1 MKTSLQSSADP
12 RRIAAARLH
21 RQLLVGKSPYDEAV
35 DVVRALCA
43 VQSQDVAGAKWA
55 VAMRSNGLT
64 EAAVNAALD
73 RGEIVRAHVLRPTWH
88 FVAAEDLRWMQKL
101 TGHRVSRLLAS
112 SNAKLGLTPAVLRK
126 SHRVIERAL
135 SQNGALTRAELKSK
149 LDDARIPT
157 AGAQRLAHLV
167 MQAEVDAL
175 VCSGPQRGKQSTY
188 ALLDERVK
196 KSRDLNRDEAL
207 HELTVRY
214 FASRA
219 PATVHDFA
227 WWSGLTIAEC
237 KRGIS
242 IAGTQLQQ
250 VNLDG
255 KQYFVPPEFELPSKL
270 PPSAHLLPNY
280 DEYFIGLKD
289 RSAYGQRIMGSA
301 LVTGGN
307 GLITHVVIVDG
318 QLAGTWRR
326 FHEKGR
332 TMLKFH
338 LMLKLKRAEK
348 MRVKDAVARFAEYTG
363 SEVAA
368 AGLDEPDIETIAQVV
383 APRPPSIA
391 SSHDP
396 TETRRAARAAVQK

>member
-1 MKTSLQSSADP
+1 
-12 RRIAAARLH
+12 
-21 RQLLVGKSPYDEAV
+21 
-35 DVVRALCA
+35 
-43 VQSQDVAGAKWA
+43 
-55 VAMRSNGLT
+55 MRSNGLT

-73 RGEIVRAHVLRPTWH
+73 RGEIVRTHVLRPTWH

-101 TGHRVSRLLAS
+101 TGHRVARLLAS
-112 SNAKLGLTPAVLRK
+112 YNTKLGLTPAVLRK

-135 SQNGALTRAELKSK
+135 SEKGALTRAELKSK

-157 AGAQRLAHLV
+157 AGTQRLARLV
-167 MQAEVDAL
+167 MQAEIDAL
-175 VCSGPQRGKQSTY
+175 ICSGPQRGKQSTY
-188 ALLDERVK
+188 ALVDERVK
-196 KSRDLNRDEAL
+196 KSRDLNGDEAL

-214 FASRA
+214 FTSRA
-219 PATVHDFA
+219 PAAVHDFA

-255 KQYFVPPEFELPSKL
+255 KQYFVPPAFELPSKL
-270 PPSAHLLPNY
+270 PASAHLLPNY

-289 RSAYGQRIMGSA
+289 RSAYGHRIMGSA

-307 GLITHVVIVDG
+307 GLITHVVIIDG

-338 LMLKLKRAEK
+338 LMLELKRAEK

-368 AGLDEPDIETIAQVV
+368 VGLDEPHIEPVAQLFAPGTI
-383 APRPPSIA
+383 R
-391 SSHDP
+391 
-396 TETRRAARAAVQK
+396 